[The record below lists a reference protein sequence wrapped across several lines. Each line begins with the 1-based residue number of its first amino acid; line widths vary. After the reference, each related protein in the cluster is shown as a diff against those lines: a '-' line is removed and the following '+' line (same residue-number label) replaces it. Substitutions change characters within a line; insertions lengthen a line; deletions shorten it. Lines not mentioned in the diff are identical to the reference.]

1 MVKHRIIWKLKED
14 LSEKEKQE
22 VRLQAKRH
30 LEALCGKIDGLIA
43 LSVIIDPLP
52 TSNGDMM
59 LDSLFDSA
67 ESLKGY
73 SNNPLH
79 LAVANTYVRPY
90 TVSRACIDYET
101 EE

>member
-1 MVKHRIIWKLKED
+1 MIRHRIIWKLKED
-14 LSEKEKQE
+14 MSEVEKQE
-22 VRLQAKRH
+22 VRMQAKKH
-30 LEALCGKIDGLIA
+30 LEALRGKIDGLIT

-59 LDSLFDSA
+59 LDSLFDSVEA
-67 ESLKGY
+67 LKGY
-73 SNNPLH
+73 ASHPLH

-90 TVSRACIDYET
+90 TASRACIDYEA